1 MGRSEKHVLQSI
13 NSVLAILARLTN
25 SDPKIFEASDYL
37 DFKEGNLLLEQ
48 HTKDLFGAPA
58 HGRKGRIMV
67 TLPSEAAQDSQLI
80 YSLIEKGMD
89 CARINCSHD
98 DEKTWKAMIRHIQ
111 KAENSL
117 KKKCLILMD
126 LPGEKI
132 RTGPI
137 HMEPEVIKLKPLRDV
152 FGRTIR
158 AAQVRLVPRG
168 GFLPEDSLMALPI
181 PQSWL
186 QKLKVGDH
194 VSFSDTRRAIRKIM
208 ITKVEA
214 GGYLGECK
222 ETAYLSKNTVLK
234 CKKKK
239 EFKITHFHPTDDS
252 ITLFVGDKL
261 ELTGDSSRASASL
274 HNTKQKQIKP
284 ASVGCTSRRI
294 FPFLSKQDRVL
305 FDDGKITGVIQSAG
319 KDSCNILITQA
330 KAKGSRLRAEKGI
343 NLPDTDIP
351 SHINSLV
358 DDELLEFVSKNA
370 DLIALSFIK
379 SEKDLEQIL
388 LKIKKKNALDL
399 GIVIK
404 IETQEA
410 FLHLP
415 QLLLRGMELNKLG
428 IMIARGDLAIE
439 CGYDRLAEI
448 QEQIL
453 CLCEAAHVPVIWA
466 TQVLENLAKKG
477 CPTRAEV
484 TDASMAQRAE
494 CVMLNKGPYILF
506 ALDTLTKIL
515 HKTNS

>member
-1 MGRSEKHVLQSI
+1 M
-13 NSVLAILARLTN
+13 
-25 SDPKIFEASDYL
+25 
-37 DFKEGNLLLEQ
+37 
-48 HTKDLFGAPA
+48 
-58 HGRKGRIMV
+58 
-67 TLPSEAAQDSQLI
+67 
-80 YSLIEKGMD
+80 
-89 CARINCSHD
+89 
-98 DEKTWKAMIRHIQ
+98 
-111 KAENSL
+111 
-117 KKKCLILMD
+117 
-126 LPGEKI
+126 
-132 RTGPI
+132 
-137 HMEPEVIKLKPLRDV
+137 
-152 FGRTIR
+152 
-158 AAQVRLVPRG
+158 
-168 GFLPEDSLMALPI
+168 
-181 PQSWL
+181 
-186 QKLKVGDH
+186 
-194 VSFSDTRRAIRKIM
+194 
-208 ITKVEA
+208 
-214 GGYLGECK
+214 
-222 ETAYLSKNTVLK
+222 
-234 CKKKK
+234 
-239 EFKITHFHPTDDS
+239 
-252 ITLFVGDKL
+252 
-261 ELTGDSSRASASL
+261 
-274 HNTKQKQIKP
+274 
-284 ASVGCTSRRI
+284 
-294 FPFLSKQDRVL
+294 